1 MPLRKHNKNQRPS
14 ASRSTRTG
22 GRSRRTQGQTQP
34 SLSAEEMRERAEA
47 YARMHRGGEESQQ
60 HANNVSQ
67 PQQPQQPQQPHME
80 YQVPHVSV
88 QPAQKQP
95 TQRQFA
101 QKQPVQKQ
109 PAQRKIDVPSLA
121 AMESAAA
128 TPLSAEPSPETPSS
142 TEEPS
147 VPQTAQTKERSSKA
161 KVRASRPKRKDSTKQ
176 RRFKPLF
183 VVLAILAAILLV
195 ATSVL
200 AWNQWLRFDDKADI
214 QGTWYVDGTD
224 SSITITD
231 TQIVL
236 TDSVAYDYT
245 LDTFNKT
252 ITFSFSNLQGRGT
265 YAFSPERDAL
275 IITEQDSSAENG
287 SVPTKLVR
295 TSASEQATQQAES
308 AEATQQAGSAEATQ
322 QAGSAEAA
330 STGTT
335 Q

>member
-14 ASRSTRTG
+14 ASRATRTG
-22 GRSRRTQGQTQP
+22 GRSRRAQGQTQP

-47 YARMHRGGEESQQ
+47 YARMHRGGEEHHAHVNDTSQLP
-60 HANNVSQ
+60 AEQ
-67 PQQPQQPQQPHME
+67 PMRHE
-80 YQVPHVSV
+80 RL
-88 QPAQKQP
+88 
-95 TQRQFA
+95 T
-101 QKQPVQKQ
+101 PVQKQ
-109 PAQRKIDVPSLA
+109 PAQKQSVKKRSVKKKSTQKQPTQKQSVQKQSDAQTLA
-121 AMESAAA
+121 GLE
-128 TPLSAEPSPETPSS
+128 SS
-142 TEEPS
+142 TEASISTDAQSSADVHSSTEAQVS
-147 VPQTAQTKERSSKA
+147 TKDTSSTAQQSSSQTKARSSKS
-161 KVRASRPKRKDSTKQ
+161 KVRTTQKKRKDSSKQ

-183 VVLAILAAILLV
+183 IVLAVLAAILLV

-236 TDSVAYDYT
+236 TDSVSYDYT
-245 LDTFNKT
+245 IDTFNKT
-252 ITFSFSNLQGRGT
+252 ITFRFSHLQGTGT

-275 IITEQDSSAENG
+275 IITEQDASSVGG

-295 TSASEQATQQAES
+295 TAASGQAAPPSES
-308 AEATQQAGSAEATQ
+308 AEAAN
-322 QAGSAEAA
+322 
-330 STGTT
+330 TGTE

>member
-67 PQQPQQPQQPHME
+67 PQQLQQPQQPHME

-88 QPAQKQP
+88 QP
-95 TQRQFA
+95 A

-295 TSASEQATQQAES
+295 TSASEQAAQQAES